1 MLQLDGYESYINAIE
16 ANDNDGHIKEVISP
30 GDCTDLCS
38 TIDQEIGSFVK
49 AHFTKSFM
57 KHFNADPDRWQ
68 YGKVSARERRQL
80 FTVWVGDAVD
90 ALMQKRHINSFKSQK
105 DDINV

>member
-1 MLQLDGYESYINAIE
+1 
-16 ANDNDGHIKEVISP
+16 
-30 GDCTDLCS
+30 
-38 TIDQEIGSFVK
+38 
-49 AHFTKSFM
+49 M

-90 ALMQKRHINSFKSQK
+90 ALMQKRHINSFKSHK